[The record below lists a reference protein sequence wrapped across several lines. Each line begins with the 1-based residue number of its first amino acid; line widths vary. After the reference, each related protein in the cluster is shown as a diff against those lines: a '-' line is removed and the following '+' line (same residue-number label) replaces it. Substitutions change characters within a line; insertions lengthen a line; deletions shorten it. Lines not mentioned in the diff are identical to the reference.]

1 MALDLSGVK
10 AAQTKYSIAK
20 FNEDTAKQG
29 YQKMLTRL
37 RKTEIVQW
45 KHSFD
50 TGANAW
56 FVEFVIRGGG
66 STGFDNPTNDS
77 YGKNHWVFGAGANI
91 SGFID
96 ADWFKIDSTHVKYY
110 KTLDSKYTPYVDT
123 KGAYFYSCNTDATGR
138 EEVNQGW
145 WDDIMSKVS
154 GGKYGQDDMLQPFP
168 WSYANHFPYSPP
180 DDVTFT
186 KTCYDYW
193 QKCKA
198 NTAAKL
204 VILNVEKAS
213 VSSEAKAAGVK
224 DPYAKKPV
232 TGGGG
237 GGGGGTG
244 GAPKTFL
251 PPTPPP
257 ASPLIYNLPG
267 VKEMYFHS
275 DSAFESNVL
284 FVNGHNQPFAVS
296 KADDLW
302 KDTSKAYKGMIQTN
316 TIYKPLGTSAPTT
329 KPVVINDI
337 NKGPYAFQFLYN
349 PNLVSMEYNGAPD
362 VDPIYEATGQDKS
375 NLVGSASSSSSISF
389 NVLIN
394 RINDFKYADA
404 IIAGKLAVSDIYPLI
419 NRDDV
424 LDDVKQIQQMGTM
437 YDIEHLLRTL
447 LGYGLPSALR
457 HRATADIG
465 YLGAFPVELHLG
477 KSLRYLG
484 VVGSISL
491 SHTIFTKDMIP
502 VFTNLSIAFNR
513 LPDYPP
519 VKAKK

>member
-1 MALDLSGVK
+1 MTTSADASQLDAAKKKYKIAQFTEKTAEQAYKQMLS
-10 AAQTKYSIAK
+10 
-20 FNEDTAKQG
+20 
-29 YQKMLTRL
+29 RL
-37 RKTEIVQW
+37 RKTEITHWVTNY
-45 KHSFD
+45 D
-50 TGANAW
+50 TDW
-56 FVEFVIRGGG
+56 FVQFVISAAGVN
-66 STGFDNPTNDS
+66 FDNPTADS
-77 YGKNHWVFGAGANI
+77 YGKNHWVFGVSSKVG
-91 SGFID
+91 GFID
-96 ADWFKIDSTHVKYY
+96 ENWVNIDSTNVKYY
-110 KTLDSKYTPYVDT
+110 RNIGGGYHRPVET
-123 KGAYFYSCNTDATGR
+123 KGAYFYSCNTNLTGR
-138 EEVNQGW
+138 SAVNQGFW
-145 WDDIMSKVS
+145 NALMSKAS
-154 GGKYGQDDMLQPFP
+154 GGLYSDRDMLQPLP
-168 WSYANHFPYSPP
+168 ISYADQWPFSVD

-186 KTCYDYW
+186 KKLFDYW
-193 QKCKA
+193 QKCKKD
-198 NTAAKL
+198 TKAKEKI
-204 VILNVEKAS
+204 VNVQQAIFTGLGGVVKTDT
-213 VSSEAKAAGVK
+213 VK
-224 DPYAKKPV
+224 DGS
-232 TGGGG
+232 GGGG
-237 GGGGGTG
+237 GGGKNGIVTGKPGTH
-244 GAPKTFL
+244 L

-257 ASPLIYNLPG
+257 TSPLIYNLPG
-267 VKEMYFHS
+267 VKEMYFS
-275 DSAFESNVL
+275 NSAFQSEVL
-284 FVNGHNQPFAVS
+284 FVNAGNQPVFVT

-316 TIYKPLGTSAPTT
+316 TIYKPLGTSAPKT
-329 KPVVINDI
+329 KAVVINDI

-394 RINDFKYADA
+394 RMNDFKYADA
-404 IIAGKLAVSDIYPLI
+404 ILAGNLAASDIYPLI
-419 NRDDV
+419 NRENV
-424 LDDVKQIQQMGTM
+424 LEDVKQIQQMGTM
-437 YDIEHLLRTL
+437 YDVEHLLRTL

-491 SHTIFTKDMIP
+491 SHTIFTKDMVP